1 MFQYQRERGVVP
13 VPEGGRGPL
22 VVPRTADFLVLYIY
36 FVYF

>member
-1 MFQYQRERGVVP
+1 MFQYQWERGVVP
-13 VPEGGRGPL
+13 VPGGGPL